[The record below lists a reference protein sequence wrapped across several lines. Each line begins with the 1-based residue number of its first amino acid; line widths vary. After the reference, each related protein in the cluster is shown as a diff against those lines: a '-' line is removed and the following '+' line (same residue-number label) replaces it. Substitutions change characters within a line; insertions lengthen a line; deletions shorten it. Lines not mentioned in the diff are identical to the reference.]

1 MSNCCKFAFSIKLLL
16 EDMEIVG
23 IIPTRYNSTRFPG
36 KPLAK
41 IGEKAMVCH
50 VYDRASMALS
60 DNVWVATD
68 DERIYDTVVAHGGKA
83 VMTSIDCANGTA
95 RCQEAIER
103 LNLSP
108 DVVINIQGDEP
119 FIEPSD
125 IIRIAGEFNDA
136 EVEIATLA
144 RKFDPQDG
152 FDALFSPDNVKV
164 VMDCNHN
171 ALYFSRSIIPYVR
184 DYKWQ
189 EWTSHCDFYTHIG
202 LYGFRVSTLKK
213 IATLPLDYIESAE
226 RLEQLKWLSAG
237 YKIKIALTESR
248 AVGVDTPS
256 DLEQAC
262 RYYNEL
268 KAK

>member
-164 VMDCNHN
+164 VMDCN
-171 ALYFSRSIIPYVR
+171 LFKRRYTESIQSYM
-184 DYKWQ
+184 
-189 EWTSHCDFYTHIG
+189 C
-202 LYGFRVSTLKK
+202 
-213 IATLPLDYIESAE
+213 
-226 RLEQLKWLSAG
+226 
-237 YKIKIALTESR
+237 IKIAMRCPFLPFIITH
-248 AVGVDTPS
+248 VW
-256 DLEQAC
+256 
-262 RYYNEL
+262 YN
-268 KAK
+268 